1 MLPKP
6 KQTHSILDS
15 KLFQIRNIH
24 VLNALRRK
32 SWQEVEAKNSP
43 MSKK

>member
-1 MLPKP
+1 MSNP

-15 KLFQIRNIH
+15 KLFQIRNTWVIR
-24 VLNALRRK
+24 AIRRK
-32 SWQEVEAKNSP
+32 ALEQIEARNTH

>member
-6 KQTHSILDS
+6 KQTHSILEA
-15 KLFQIRNIH
+15 KLFQIRNTH
-24 VLNALRRK
+24 VIRAIRRK
-32 SWQEVEAKNSP
+32 ALEQIEARNTH

>member
-1 MLPKP
+1 MLPIT
-6 KQTHSILDS
+6 KQKASIVEA

-24 VLNALRRK
+24 VIRAIRRK
-32 SWQEVEAKNSP
+32 ALEQIEARNTP

>member
-1 MLPKP
+1 MSKP

-24 VLNALRRK
+24 VIRAIRRK
-32 SWQEVEAKNSP
+32 ALEQIEAKNTR